1 MDHAIQNDN
10 TGAAASTAEPREPIR
25 SREIQPLPPRDY
37 KTHSILLVTAAATAQ
52 QCALEITGALDCAVE
67 VAESRKSAIALLRR
81 QEFSAVVVD
90 DALAEAD
97 LEGAD
102 QLFSAAGMA
111 VPLQVNFAISSAA
124 RVIREL
130 RAALYRRQSD
140 EARARAAAE
149 SNLQADIGSALT
161 GMVLE
166 LDLLRSGKEFPAEFR
181 ERLVQLTALTT
192 ELRRKL
198 VPTMSPKASVQA
210 SISVVRAGLR
220 ANAARDAA
228 HHGQP

>member
-1 MDHAIQNDN
+1 MEHATQHAN
-10 TGAAASTAEPREPIR
+10 TGATSNTEPVR
-25 SREIQPLPPRDY
+25 SREIQPPPPRDY
-37 KTHSILLVTAAATAQ
+37 KHHAVLLVTAAQTAQ
-52 QCALEITGALDCAVE
+52 QCAAEIAVALDCTVE

-97 LEGAD
+97 LAGAD
-102 QLFSAAGMA
+102 QLWSAAGMA
-111 VPLQVNFAISSAA
+111 VPLQVNFAISSSA

-140 EARARAAAE
+140 EARARTAAE
-149 SNLQADIGSALT
+149 SNLQADLGSALT

-166 LDLLRSGKEFPAEFR
+166 LDLLRSGHDFPAEFR
-181 ERLVQLTALTT
+181 ERLAQLTNLTT

-198 VPTMSPKASVQA
+198 VPAMTPKAAVQA
-210 SISVVRAGLR
+210 SISTVKSALR
-220 ANAARDAA
+220 AHAVKDATERLLK
-228 HHGQP
+228 G